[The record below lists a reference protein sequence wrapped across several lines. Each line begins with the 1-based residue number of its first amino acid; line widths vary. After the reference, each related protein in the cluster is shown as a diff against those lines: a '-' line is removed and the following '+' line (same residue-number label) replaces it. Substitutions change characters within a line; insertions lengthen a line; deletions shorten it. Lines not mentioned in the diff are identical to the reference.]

1 MKPSQH
7 ILHPRLFAF
16 PIFFIYFFICFI
28 TQPSCL
34 CLCLSCCLE
43 DGKKGEQCWFQFLS
57 ACIISFPSLF
67 WFYLSFYLFIFPSL
81 LSHGLFQYQCLV
93 PLCLT
98 PPFLPAFLSG
108 HFQTFG
114 ARQEL
119 PGVAYFSPP
128 FPPVRS
134 NTGIESSVSSQRQ
147 LQEDQLTA
155 GQLVDLQTRK
165 RVYLV
170 SKPSVCWPLDF

>member
-1 MKPSQH
+1 MWLMDKNSIK
-7 ILHPRLFAF
+7 IL
-16 PIFFIYFFICFI
+16 FFVLSLVK
-28 TQPSCL
+28 QPSCL

-43 DGKKGEQCWFQFLS
+43 DGKKGERCWFQFLS
-57 ACIISFPSLF
+57 ACIISFPSVIIL
-67 WFYLSFYLFIFPSL
+67 FPSL
-81 LSHGLFQYQCLV
+81 LSHGLFQYRGLV
-93 PLCLT
+93 LLCLT
-98 PPFLPAFLSG
+98 PPFLPGFLSG

-155 GQLVDLQTRK
+155 GQLVDSQTRK

>member
-1 MKPSQH
+1 MLIPVFVC
-7 ILHPRLFAF
+7 LHH
-16 PIFFIYFFICFI
+16 
-28 TQPSCL
+28 
-34 CLCLSCCLE
+34 
-43 DGKKGEQCWFQFLS
+43 
-57 ACIISFPSLF
+57 IISFSVLILF
-67 WFYLSFYLFIFPSL
+67 IILFIFPSF

>member
-1 MKPSQH
+1 MLIPVFVC
-7 ILHPRLFAF
+7 LHH
-16 PIFFIYFFICFI
+16 
-28 TQPSCL
+28 
-34 CLCLSCCLE
+34 
-43 DGKKGEQCWFQFLS
+43 
-57 ACIISFPSLF
+57 IISFSVLILF
-67 WFYLSFYLFIFPSL
+67 IILFIFPSL
-81 LSHGLFQYQCLV
+81 LSHSLFQYQCLV

>member
-1 MKPSQH
+1 MLIPVFVC
-7 ILHPRLFAF
+7 LHH
-16 PIFFIYFFICFI
+16 
-28 TQPSCL
+28 
-34 CLCLSCCLE
+34 
-43 DGKKGEQCWFQFLS
+43 
-57 ACIISFPSLF
+57 IISFSVLILF
-67 WFYLSFYLFIFPSL
+67 IILFIFPSL

-98 PPFLPAFLSG
+98 PLFLPAFLSG

>member
-1 MKPSQH
+1 MLIPVFVC
-7 ILHPRLFAF
+7 LHH
-16 PIFFIYFFICFI
+16 
-28 TQPSCL
+28 
-34 CLCLSCCLE
+34 
-43 DGKKGEQCWFQFLS
+43 
-57 ACIISFPSLF
+57 IISFSVLILF
-67 WFYLSFYLFIFPSL
+67 IILFIFPSL

-147 LQEDQLTA
+147 LREDQLTA